1 MNNRPVF
8 LPRVT
13 SEPRTV
19 VLHRSRKGF
28 GFVLRGAKATSP
40 LMELTP
46 SARYPALQ
54 YLDDVDQGG
63 VADLAGLRKGDY
75 LIQVSFLPIHIPVSN
90 VFLDTLF
97 PQINGEDVTTAS
109 HEHVVDLIRKSG
121 ELVRMTVVSPVI
133 SLPNS
138 QSAALLPTNQPI
150 QRQYATL
157 PRKGNNNVA
166 IGGTLGRSPA
176 PMPPRRDPKTT
187 LSVGRAR
194 ARSMVAGL
202 GKENSK
208 SKRRFDEKG
217 LRNDFFSSGAQK
229 AVGRGTIATKSH
241 RRGLN
246 RVARSPSIFPS
257 SRRPD
262 PTPGKTHR
270 CSRGRPV
277 SDRGPPPVGSPP
289 RNWRYERIEGI
300 FISRSRCSVTNDPLP
315 CTPRMA
321 ELHEKPRLQL
331 CPSFLPGT
339 ISAAAR

>member
-1 MNNRPVF
+1 M
-8 LPRVT
+8 
-13 SEPRTV
+13 
-19 VLHRSRKGF
+19 
-28 GFVLRGAKATSP
+28 
-40 LMELTP
+40 
-46 SARYPALQ
+46 
-54 YLDDVDQGG
+54 
-63 VADLAGLRKGDY
+63 
-75 LIQVSFLPIHIPVSN
+75 
-90 VFLDTLF
+90 
-97 PQINGEDVTTAS
+97 
-109 HEHVVDLIRKSG
+109 
-121 ELVRMTVVSPVI
+121 VSPVI

-138 QSAALLPTNQPI
+138 QSAALLPTSQPI

-208 SKRRFDEKG
+208 SKQRFDEEG

-229 AVGRGTIATKSH
+229 AVGRETIATKSH

-257 SRRPD
+257 SHRPD
-262 PTPGKTHR
+262 PTPDKTHR

-289 RNWRYERIEGI
+289 RNWRYERIESPGDFYFSI
-300 FISRSRCSVTNDPLP
+300 ALLGHERSAFLYSSNGRIARETEASAL
-315 CTPRMA
+315 
-321 ELHEKPRLQL
+321 
-331 CPSFLPGT
+331 SFLSSRNYFSGSKVVPVVST
-339 ISAAAR
+339 ARP